1 MIDGG
6 GGRALQSNRSV
17 TMGAPLITESSPMI
31 SLSRAA
37 VALLAAT
44 ALAGCG
50 PEAPTSATVP
60 NVVGQALDAAK
71 STLVTAG
78 FATESQDLLRGRNP
92 LLDTDWTVCRQAPG
106 PVPVAAGTTV
116 DLGVVKKAE
125 TCPDPASAPTS
136 SATPT
141 PTPTAAAPT
150 TNAAL
155 PAVGNPK
162 PRAAPKPAPK
172 PQPAPQPDPA
182 PETNDN
188 DPGGV
193 GTVNPG
199 SFCDPPGTGLSPRGK
214 PMVCTLAADGRNR
227 WKSA

>member
-1 MIDGG
+1 MSA
-6 GGRALQSNRSV
+6 RLV
-17 TMGAPLITESSPMI
+17 TESSPMI

-44 ALAGCG
+44 ALVGCG
-50 PEAPTSATVP
+50 PEPPTSATVP

-71 STLVTAG
+71 TTLVTAG
-78 FATESQDLLRGRNP
+78 FATDSQDLLRGRNP
-92 LLDTDWTVCRQAPG
+92 LLDSDWTVCTQAPG
-106 PVPVAAGTTV
+106 PVPAASGTTV

-125 TCPDPASAPTS
+125 TCPDPAAAPTS

-150 TNAAL
+150 TTPAAL

-162 PRAAPKPAPK
+162 PRPAPKPAPK
-172 PQPAPQPDPA
+172 PQPAPQHEPA
-182 PETNDN
+182 TRRTPATNDN
-188 DPGGV
+188 DSGGV

-199 SFCDPPGTGLSPRGK
+199 SFCDPPGTGVSPRGTA
-214 PMVCTLAADGRNR
+214 MVCALAADGRNR
-227 WKSA
+227 WKSLG